1 MEARD
6 SFYQLFSLTEMG
18 FKIIS
23 LLIILII
30 VIGIISIFVYRNRL
44 SGKKIMFF
52 GAELILLGFIFNVI
66 QDFKIY
72 MPSLSFITILLGA
85 LVSLIGLVKRD

>member
-1 MEARD
+1 MEQKD
-6 SFYQLFSLTEMG
+6 SFYQLFSLTELG

-23 LLIILII
+23 ALIILVI
-30 VIGIISIFVYRNRL
+30 VIGIIAIFVYRHRI

-52 GAELILLGFIFNVI
+52 GAELILVGFLFNFI

-72 MPSLSFITILLGA
+72 MPSLSFVTILLGL
-85 LVSLIGLVKRD
+85 LVSLIGLVKKD